1 MTKLQTPCKF
11 RQKHLTEL
19 QFPLYIFLFTGTR
32 ILVAMY
38 CGDDVEAVVGDVGT
52 GLSKFGLAGED
63 TPQLVLPS
71 FVGRPP
77 ADGSDASASGTVLGD
92 LWHRRDLEVV
102 RPIEACAVANWDAL
116 EKVWAHAFERLHV
129 DAKNHPV
136 ITSAASSF
144 ANDALHNAASRDGEK
159 YLEMMFESFQ
169 VPAFY
174 MAKDAMLDAFAFGRS
189 LALVAEIGAGAS
201 RVVPVYDGY
210 ALEKP
215 VQHSSVGC
223 NQLSEYLEHLVATQ
237 TPKPVVVRP
246 RGTFTRKT
254 NAQTGVLETVPMS
267 EQLTTPPA
275 MPASYLKFSRARLF
289 RDMREATCV
298 MSGTPLEEEHRYS
311 GEKAASSDSDPLEI
325 TEQQYELPDGQ
336 TVVLGKERYEV
347 PEFLLHPKS
356 FGGAVVKN
364 EQHAAA
370 AAKVVAKGLHR
381 MLYDAVQLC
390 DADLR
395 RDMLTN
401 IILCGGGSLTP
412 GITERL
418 HAELTRMVPSTFK
431 VRFTTVTKI
440 ERQFSVFIG
449 GSILASLG
457 SFQQLWVSKREYDEV
472 GAHALCADRFC

>member
-1 MTKLQTPCKF
+1 
-11 RQKHLTEL
+11 
-19 QFPLYIFLFTGTR
+19 
-32 ILVAMY
+32 MY

-71 FVGRPP
+71 IVGRRPP
-77 ADGSDASASGTVLGD
+77 PPKDAKDAPATSAVLGD
-92 LWHRRDLEVV
+92 MWHRHDLEVV

-116 EKVWAHAFERLHV
+116 EKVWSHAFDRLHV
-129 DAKNHPV
+129 DAKIHPV
-136 ITSAASSF
+136 ITSAASCF

-159 YLEMMFESFQ
+159 YLEMMFETFQ

-174 MAKDAMLDAFAFGRS
+174 MAKDAVLDAFAFGRS

-210 ALEKP
+210 ALERP
-215 VQHSSVGC
+215 AQYSPVGC
-223 NQLSEYLEHLVATQ
+223 NQLSEYLEHLMSTQ
-237 TPKPVVVRP
+237 KPKSVTVRP
-246 RGTFTRKT
+246 RGTFTRKL
-254 NAQTGVLETVPMS
+254 NPQTGALETIPLS
-267 EQLTTPPA
+267 EELTTPPA
-275 MPASYLKFSRARLF
+275 MPSSYLKFARADLF
-289 RDMREATCV
+289 RDMRETTCIT
-298 MSGTPLEEEHRYS
+298 SETALEGQLRDS
-311 GEKAASSDSDPLEI
+311 PGQASSPEPEPLEI

-336 TVVLGKERYEV
+336 TIVLGKERYEV
-347 PEFLLHPKS
+347 PEFLLHPKN

-370 AAKVVAKGLHR
+370 AAKVVAKGLHT

-395 RDMLTN
+395 RDLLTN

>member
-1 MTKLQTPCKF
+1 
-11 RQKHLTEL
+11 
-19 QFPLYIFLFTGTR
+19 
-32 ILVAMY
+32 MY

-71 FVGRPP
+71 VVGRRPP
-77 ADGSDASASGTVLGD
+77 PPKDAKEASAVLGD
-92 LWHRRDLEVV
+92 LWHRHDLEVA
-102 RPIEACAVANWDAL
+102 RPVEACAVANWDAL

-129 DAKNHPV
+129 DAKSHPV
-136 ITSAASSF
+136 ITSAASCF

-159 YLEMMFESFQ
+159 YLEMMFETFQ

-174 MAKDAMLDAFAFGRS
+174 MAKDAVLDAFAFGRS

-210 ALEKP
+210 ALERP
-215 VQHSSVGC
+215 AQYSSVGC

-237 TPKPVVVRP
+237 KPQPVTVRP
-246 RGTFTRKT
+246 RGTFTREL
-254 NAQTGVLETVPMS
+254 NAQGAWDTVPLAK
-267 EQLTTPPA
+267 ELTTPPA
-275 MPASYLKFSRARLF
+275 MPASYLKFLRADLF
-289 RDMREATCV
+289 RDMREVACT
-298 MSGTPLEEEHRYS
+298 MSETPLEKEHR
-311 GEKAASSDSDPLEI
+311 ESSAQGKQAPSPELEPLEI

-336 TVVLGKERYEV
+336 TVVLGKERHAV
-347 PEFLLHPKS
+347 PEFLLHPKN

>member
-1 MTKLQTPCKF
+1 
-11 RQKHLTEL
+11 
-19 QFPLYIFLFTGTR
+19 
-32 ILVAMY
+32 MY

-52 GLSKFGLAGED
+52 RLSKFGLAGED

-71 FVGRPP
+71 VVGRRPP
-77 ADGSDASASGTVLGD
+77 PPKGAADALQLSVVLGD
-92 LWHRRDLEVV
+92 LWHRRDLEVA

-116 EKVWAHAFERLHV
+116 EKVWGHAFERLHV
-129 DAKNHPV
+129 DAKSHPV
-136 ITSAASSF
+136 ITSAASCF

-159 YLEMMFESFQ
+159 YLEMMFETFQ

-174 MAKDAMLDAFAFGRS
+174 MAKDAVLDAFAFGRS

-210 ALEKP
+210 ALERP
-215 VQHSSVGC
+215 AQYSSVGC
-223 NQLSEYLEHLVATQ
+223 NQLSKYLEHLVVTQ
-237 TPKPVVVRP
+237 KPKPVTVRP
-246 RGTFTRKT
+246 RGTFTRKM
-254 NAQTGVLETVPMS
+254 NPQTGVLETIPFS
-267 EQLTTPPA
+267 EEPA
-275 MPASYLKFSRARLF
+275 MPASYLKYSRADLF
-289 RDMREATCV
+289 RDMRETMCV
-298 MSGTPLEEEHRYS
+298 TSPTPLEAEHRDS
-311 GEKAASSDSDPLEI
+311 PGHDQNASSPEPEPLDI

-336 TVVLGKERYEV
+336 MVVLGKERYEV
-347 PEFLLHPKS
+347 PEFLLHPKN
-356 FGGAVVKN
+356 FGGAVLKN

-381 MLYDAVQLC
+381 MLYDAVQHC

-418 HAELTRMVPSTFK
+418 HTELTKMVPSTFK
-431 VRFTTVTKI
+431 IRFTTVTKI

-457 SFQQLWVSKREYDEV
+457 SFQQLWVSKREFDEV
-472 GAHALCADRFC
+472 GAHALCADRFT

>member
-1 MTKLQTPCKF
+1 
-11 RQKHLTEL
+11 
-19 QFPLYIFLFTGTR
+19 
-32 ILVAMY
+32 MY

-52 GLSKFGLAGED
+52 GVSKFGLAGED

-71 FVGRPP
+71 AVGLRP
-77 ADGSDASASGTVLGD
+77 ASAKDAGDATAAAVLGD
-92 LWHRRDLEVV
+92 LWHRRDLEVA
-102 RPIEACAVANWDAL
+102 RPVEACAVADWNAL
-116 EKVWAHAFERLHV
+116 EQVWAHAFQRLHV
-129 DAKNHPV
+129 DAKSHPV
-136 ITSAASSF
+136 ITSAASCF
-144 ANDALHNAASRDGEK
+144 ASEALHTAANRDAEK
-159 YLEMMFESFQ
+159 YTEMMFETFQ

-174 MAKDAMLDAFAFGRS
+174 MAKDAVLDAFAFGRS

-215 VQHSSVGC
+215 AQYSSVGC
-223 NQLSEYLEHLVATQ
+223 NQLSEYLKHLVATQ
-237 TPKPVVVRP
+237 KPEPVTVRP
-246 RGTFTRKT
+246 RGTFTRKL
-254 NAQTGVLETVPMS
+254 NPQTGVVETIPLS
-267 EQLTTPPA
+267 GELTSPPA
-275 MPASYLKFSRARLF
+275 MPASYLKFSKADLF
-289 RDMREATCV
+289 RDMREVTCT
-298 MSGTPLEEEHRYS
+298 MSPTPLEEEHRDS
-311 GEKAASSDSDPLEI
+311 GAPGQNSPASDLEPLEI

-336 TVVLGKERYEV
+336 TVVFGKERYEV
-347 PEFLLHPKS
+347 PEFLLYPKT
-356 FGGAVVKN
+356 FDAVVAAN

-381 MLYDAVQLC
+381 MLYDAVHLC

-418 HAELTRMVPSTFK
+418 HAELTRLVPSTFK
-431 VRFTTVTKI
+431 LRFTTVTKI

-472 GAHALCADRFC
+472 GAQALCADRFC

>member
-1 MTKLQTPCKF
+1 
-11 RQKHLTEL
+11 
-19 QFPLYIFLFTGTR
+19 
-32 ILVAMY
+32 MY

-71 FVGRPP
+71 VVGRRPP
-77 ADGSDASASGTVLGD
+77 PPEGSKDAPAVLGD
-92 LWHRRDLEVV
+92 LWHRHDLEVV
-102 RPIEACAVANWDAL
+102 RAIEACAVANWDAL
-116 EKVWAHAFERLHV
+116 EKVWSHAFDRLRV
-129 DAKNHPV
+129 DTKSHPV
-136 ITSAASSF
+136 ITSASSCF
-144 ANDALHNAASRDGEK
+144 ANDALHNAASKDGEK
-159 YLEMMFESFQ
+159 YLEMMFETFQ

-174 MAKDAMLDAFAFGRS
+174 MAKDAVLDAFAFGRS

-210 ALEKP
+210 VLERP
-215 VQHSSVGC
+215 AQYSSVGC

-237 TPKPVVVRP
+237 KPAPVVVRP
-246 RGTFTRKT
+246 RGTFTRKL
-254 NAQTGVLETVPMS
+254 NPLTGALETIPFAKD
-267 EQLTTPPA
+267 LTTPPA
-275 MPASYLKFSRARLF
+275 MPASYLKFSRADLF
-289 RDMREATCV
+289 RNMREATCI
-298 MSGTPLEEEHRYS
+298 MSETSLEKEHRDSS
-311 GEKAASSDSDPLEI
+311 GQGQASSESEPLEI

-347 PEFLLHPKS
+347 PEFLLHPKN
-356 FGGAVVKN
+356 FGGAVLKN

-381 MLYDAVQLC
+381 MLYDAVHLC

-418 HAELTRMVPSTFK
+418 HAELSRMVPSTFK

>member
-1 MTKLQTPCKF
+1 
-11 RQKHLTEL
+11 
-19 QFPLYIFLFTGTR
+19 
-32 ILVAMY
+32 MY

-71 FVGRPP
+71 VVGRRPP
-77 ADGSDASASGTVLGD
+77 PPKGCKDTSAPEVLGD
-92 LWHRRDLEVV
+92 LWHRQDLEIS
-102 RPIEACAVANWDAL
+102 RPVEACAVANWDAL
-116 EKVWAHAFERLHV
+116 EKVWSYAFKRLHV
-129 DAKNHPV
+129 DSKSHPV
-136 ITSAASSF
+136 ITSAASCF

-174 MAKDAMLDAFAFGRS
+174 MAKDAVLDAFAFGRS

-215 VQHSSVGC
+215 AQYSSVGC
-223 NQLSEYLEHLVATQ
+223 KQLSKYLDHLVTDM
-237 TPKPVVVRP
+237 KDPVTVRP
-246 RGTFTRKT
+246 RGTFTRKM
-254 NAQTGVLETVPMS
+254 NLQGVLETTPLV
-267 EQLTTPPA
+267 EKLTTPPA
-275 MPASYLKFSRARLF
+275 MPASYLKFARADLF
-289 RDMREATCV
+289 RDMREVTCM
-298 MSGTPLEEEHRYS
+298 MSETPLEPRVDLTAPSEPE
-311 GEKAASSDSDPLEI
+311 PLEI
-325 TEQQYELPDGQ
+325 TELQYELPDGQ

-347 PEFLLHPKS
+347 PEFLLHPKN
-356 FGGAVVKN
+356 FNGAVLKN

>member
-1 MTKLQTPCKF
+1 
-11 RQKHLTEL
+11 
-19 QFPLYIFLFTGTR
+19 
-32 ILVAMY
+32 MY

-63 TPQLVLPS
+63 TPQLVLS
-71 FVGRPP
+71 SAVGIHPPP
-77 ADGSDASASGTVLGD
+77 AKDSKDASASAVLGD
-92 LWHRRDLEVV
+92 LWHRHDLEVL

-116 EKVWAHAFERLHV
+116 EKLWSYAFERLHV
-129 DAKNHPV
+129 DAKSHPV
-136 ITSAASSF
+136 ITSAASCF
-144 ANDALHNAASRDGEK
+144 ANDALHNAASRDAEK
-159 YLEMMFESFQ
+159 YLEMMFETFQ

-210 ALEKP
+210 ALERP
-215 VQHSSVGC
+215 AQYSSVGC
-223 NQLSEYLEHLVATQ
+223 NQLSEYLDHLVTNMKESV
-237 TPKPVVVRP
+237 TVRP
-246 RGTFTRKT
+246 RGTFTRKM
-254 NAQTGVLETVPMS
+254 NAQGVLETIPLV
-267 EQLTTPPA
+267 EKLTTPPA
-275 MPASYLKFSRARLF
+275 MPASYLKFSRADLF
-289 RDMREATCV
+289 RDMREATCT
-298 MSGTPLEEEHRYS
+298 MSETPLEEHKDS
-311 GEKAASSDSDPLEI
+311 PDQTASPSESVPLEI
-325 TEQQYELPDGQ
+325 TVQQYELPDGQ

-347 PEFLLHPKS
+347 PEILLHPKS
-356 FGGAVVKN
+356 FGGAVITN

-370 AAKVVAKGLHR
+370 AVKVVAKGLDR

-472 GAHALCADRFC
+472 GAHALCADRFS

>member
-1 MTKLQTPCKF
+1 
-11 RQKHLTEL
+11 
-19 QFPLYIFLFTGTR
+19 
-32 ILVAMY
+32 MY
-38 CGDDVEAVVGDVGT
+38 CGDDVEAVVGDVGSA
-52 GLSKFGLAGED
+52 LSKFGLAGED

-71 FVGRPP
+71 VVGRRPP
-77 ADGSDASASGTVLGD
+77 PPLAASAASAVLGD
-92 LWHRRDLEVV
+92 LWHRHDLEVS
-102 RPIEACAVANWDAL
+102 RPVEACAVANWDAL
-116 EKVWAHAFERLHV
+116 EKVWGHAFERLQV
-129 DAKNHPV
+129 DAKSHPV
-136 ITSAASSF
+136 ITSAASCF
-144 ANDALHNAASRDGEK
+144 ANDALQNAASRDGEK

-189 LALVAEIGAGAS
+189 LALVAEIGAGAT

-210 ALEKP
+210 ALQKP
-215 VQHSSVGC
+215 AQYSSVGC
-223 NQLSEYLEHLVATQ
+223 NQLSQYLEHLVAAQ
-237 TPKPVVVRP
+237 KPEPVTVRP
-246 RGTFTRKT
+246 RGTFTRKL
-254 NAQTGVLETVPMS
+254 NAQTGTLETIPLAG
-267 EQLTTPPA
+267 QLTTPPA
-275 MPASYLKFSRARLF
+275 MPASYLKFARADLF
-289 RDMREATCV
+289 RDMREATCT
-298 MSGTPLEEEHRYS
+298 MAPTPLEEEHRDS
-311 GEKAASSDSDPLEI
+311 PAAGQNSPSPDAEPLEI
-325 TEQQYELPDGQ
+325 TEEQYELPDGQ
-336 TVVLGKERYEV
+336 VIVLSKERYEV
-347 PEFLLHPKS
+347 PEFLLHPKN
-356 FGGAVVKN
+356 FGGAVLKN

-412 GITERL
+412 GMTERL
-418 HAELTRMVPSTFK
+418 HMELTRMVPSTFK
-431 VRFTTVTKI
+431 LRFTTVTKI

>member
-1 MTKLQTPCKF
+1 
-11 RQKHLTEL
+11 
-19 QFPLYIFLFTGTR
+19 
-32 ILVAMY
+32 MY

-52 GLSKFGLAGED
+52 GLSKIGLAGED

-71 FVGRPP
+71 VVGRRPP
-77 ADGSDASASGTVLGD
+77 PPEGSKDASAVLGD
-92 LWHRRDLEVV
+92 LWHRHDLEVV

-116 EKVWAHAFERLHV
+116 EKVWSHAFERLHV
-129 DAKNHPV
+129 DTKSHPV
-136 ITSAASSF
+136 ITSASSCF
-144 ANDALHNAASRDGEK
+144 ANDALHNAASKDGEK
-159 YLEMMFESFQ
+159 YLEMMFETFE

-174 MAKDAMLDAFAFGRS
+174 MAKDAVLDAFAFGRS

-210 ALEKP
+210 VLERP
-215 VQHSSVGC
+215 AQYSSVGC

-237 TPKPVVVRP
+237 KPNPVTVRP
-246 RGTFTRKT
+246 RGTFTRKLNT
-254 NAQTGVLETVPMS
+254 LTGALETIPLAGN
-267 EQLTTPPA
+267 LTTPPA
-275 MPASYLKFSRARLF
+275 MPTSYLKFSRSDLF
-289 RDMREATCV
+289 RDMREATCI
-298 MSGTPLEEEHRYS
+298 MSETPLEGEHRDS
-311 GEKAASSDSDPLEI
+311 PGQGQTSSEPEPLEI

-336 TVVLGKERYEV
+336 TVVLGIERYEV
-347 PEFLLHPKS
+347 PEFLLHPKN
-356 FGGAVVKN
+356 FGGAVLKN

-381 MLYDAVQLC
+381 MLYDAVHLC

-395 RDMLTN
+395 RDLLTN

-418 HAELTRMVPSTFK
+418 HAELSRMVPSTFK